1 MIKSNQLTDNLD
13 KIRDRVDNII
23 SKSKIISK
31 KEKINQAYIKMSSEL
46 VKIFKRLMIS
56 SWFTLTTKKLNL
68 IRESFNNFEDMN
80 ST

>member
-1 MIKSNQLTDNLD
+1 MLKSNQLTNNLD
-13 KIRDRVDNII
+13 KIRGRVDNII

-31 KEKINQAYIKMSSEL
+31 KEKINQAYCKMSNEL

-56 SWFTLTTKKLNL
+56 SWFTLTTKRVSL